1 MKLKTGDLVLVRHP
15 IAGYNT
21 ISMPSMLVPS
31 IIIDVTPIS
40 SLLDVGRF
48 FKAKVYNIL
57 ECKIDIAYNTHIKL
71 LMPCN
76 NPKVG
81 ESGK

>member
-1 MKLKTGDLVLVRHP
+1 MKLKTGDLVLVRK
-15 IAGYNT
+15 IWYKNGGDTN
-21 ISMPSMLVPS
+21 IVVPS

>member
-31 IIIDVTPIS
+31 IIIDVTPS
-40 SLLDVGRF
+40 KTATRF